1 VVTFLLR
8 RLLSTIPLL
17 LAILFASFLFMRS
30 APGGPFDAERALPP
44 QIEANLK
51 AKYHLDEPVEKQ
63 FTRYMGGLLQ
73 GDLGPSFKYQARTV
87 NEIIGQAL
95 PVSLVLG
102 ATALVFALLVGIPA
116 GIVGALHHNRA
127 QDYLTMSVSLLG
139 ICVPNFVL
147 GPILIIVFSFA
158 VGWFPAGGWGSWNQL
173 ILPALT
179 LGAIRAAYIA
189 RLSRAGMLEVIHQD
203 FIRTARAKGLRE
215 RIVVGKHAL
224 RVAILPVV
232 TYLGPATASVLVG
245 SVVVERIF
253 SIPGLGSFFVNS
265 ALNRDYTMAMGTVL
279 LYSGLLIS
287 LNILVDVLYAI
298 LDPRVELA

>member
-1 VVTFLLR
+1 MFSYLLR

-17 LAILFASFLFMRS
+17 FVILSLSFVFMRS
-30 APGGPFDAERALPP
+30 APGGPFDDERTLPA
-44 QIEANLK
+44 QIEENLR
-51 AKYHLDEPVEKQ
+51 AKYHLDEPLWKQ
-63 FTRYMGGLLQ
+63 FGRYMGGLFQ
-73 GDLGPSFKYQARTV
+73 GDLGPSFKYQARSV
-87 NEIIGQAL
+87 NEIIAQSL

-102 ATALVFALLVGIPA
+102 ATALAIALAVGVPA
-116 GIVGALHHNRA
+116 GVFGALHHNRIR
-127 QDYLTMSVSLLG
+127 DYFTMSMSLLG

-147 GPILIIVFSFA
+147 GPLLIVIFSFSLA
-158 VGWFPAGGWGSWNQL
+158 WFPAGGWGNLNQL
-173 ILPALT
+173 ILPAIT

-189 RLSRAGMLEVIHQD
+189 RLARAGMLEVIHQD

-232 TYLGPATASVLVG
+232 TYLGPATASILVG

-253 SIPGLGSFFVNS
+253 NIPGLGSFFVNS

-279 LYSGLLIS
+279 LYSALLIT
-287 LNILVDVLYAI
+287 LNLIVDLLYAVI
-298 LDPRVELA
+298 DPRVELR